1 MTSGGVVPFPLSCT
15 KGLMTTMLRMEAIIP
30 TMIKN
35 ISVFTEQSP
44 KNLYLWTAGTEQMA
58 E

>member
-1 MTSGGVVPFPLSCT
+1 VVPFPLSCT

-35 ISVFTEQSP
+35 ISVFTEQFP
-44 KNLYLWTAGTEQMA
+44 KNLHLWTAGAEQMA
-58 E
+58 G